1 MSNTS
6 SSKKFRADATA
17 KGWLAALADGIHMAD
32 NAGNAWLKEK
42 LGDILVH
49 MGGALPDATGDAAG
63 APDAEP
69 GRINRIDIER
79 DDGNAVITYRDAKGI
94 VIDQTIFE
102 DDAISI
108 STSVATFLESDA
120 IRGPLK
126 EHLNEWT
133 LLNATDLDDKLS
145 EVVSEVFGFRESEDE
160 ADHLMQLAR
169 DIFKELQGD

>member
-1 MSNTS
+1 MSSTPSPKNPVVN
-6 SSKKFRADATA
+6 ATVN
-17 KGWLAALADGIHMAD
+17 GWLAALADSIHMAD
-32 NAGNAWLKEK
+32 KAGNAWLKEK

-49 MGGALPDATGDAAG
+49 MGGTAPNAPGDAAG
-63 APDAEP
+63 DADAEP
-69 GRINRIDIER
+69 GRISRIDIER
-79 DDGNAVITYRDAKGI
+79 DAGDAVITYLDAKGV

-126 EHLNEWT
+126 EHLNEWA
-133 LLNATDLDDKLS
+133 LLNEEKLDDKLS
-145 EVVSEVFGFRESEDE
+145 DVVSAAFGFRESQDE

-169 DIFKELQGD
+169 DIFKELQGE